1 MDNDWSWT
9 MSKRVVV
16 TGMGTINPL
25 GHNLAE
31 SWTNLLDGVAGVG
44 PLTLFD
50 PSDLNIKVACEVKD
64 FDPETSL
71 SAKEARRR
79 DRFEQF
85 AYLAAREAL
94 NQSGLVITPEN
105 AGRIGSIISSSGGG
119 LGTVEDSFMT
129 LLDRGPRAMNP
140 FTTPKY
146 MSSGAAG
153 LTSIDFNLQGPAFS
167 VESACAS
174 SSDGIGMA
182 WLMIRAGMLDAA
194 VTGGSDASIVHMC
207 VAALDR
213 SGAMSRRE
221 GPAPQA
227 PQPFDLH
234 RDGFVIGEG
243 AGVLVL
249 ESEGY
254 ARRRGA
260 EILAELAGYSASA
273 DAFHITA
280 PLEDGAGAAR
290 AMRQALEAAEIDP
303 QRIDHINSHGT
314 GTRLND
320 ISETVAIKA
329 VFGQHAYKLPIC
341 ATKSMTGHMMG
352 TTAALEAIITV
363 QSIINNVVPP
373 TIHYQTP
380 DPECDLDYVPNEA
393 REAQI
398 DNAISNAFGFGGH
411 NSVLA
416 FRRYQ

>member
-1 MDNDWSWT
+1 
-9 MSKRVVV
+9 
-16 TGMGTINPL
+16 MGTINAL
-25 GHNLAE
+25 GHNLTE
-31 SWTNLLDGVAGVG
+31 SWENLLDGVAGVG
-44 PLTLFD
+44 PLTRFN

-71 SAKEARRR
+71 GSKQARRR

-94 NQSGLVITPEN
+94 DQSSLDITPDN
-105 AGRIGSIISSSGGG
+105 AERIGSIISSSGGG
-119 LGTVEDSFMT
+119 LGTVEESFLT
-129 LLDRGPRAMNP
+129 LLERGPRAMNP

-153 LTSIDFNLQGPAFS
+153 LTSIDFSLRGPAFS

-174 SSDGIGMA
+174 ASDGIGVA
-182 WLMIRAGMLDAA
+182 WLMIHAGLLDAA

-221 GPAPQA
+221 GPYPQA
-227 PQPFDLH
+227 PQPFDLN

-249 ESEGY
+249 EAEEH
-254 ARRRGA
+254 ARQRGA
-260 EILAELAGYSASA
+260 EILAELAGYGATA

-280 PLEDGAGAAR
+280 PLEDGTGAAR
-290 AMRQALEAAEIDP
+290 AMSDALKAGEIDP
-303 QRIDHINSHGT
+303 LQVDHINSHGT

-320 ISETVAIKA
+320 ISETVAIKS
-329 VFGQHAYKLPIC
+329 VFGHHAYDIPTC

-352 TTAALEAIITV
+352 TTAAVEAIFTV
-363 QSIINNVVPP
+363 QSILNNVAPP
-373 TIHYQTP
+373 TIHYETR
-380 DPECDLDYVPNEA
+380 DPECDLDYVPNKA
-393 REAQI
+393 READI
-398 DNAISNAFGFGGH
+398 DVAISNAFGFGGH

-416 FRRYQ
+416 FRRYK